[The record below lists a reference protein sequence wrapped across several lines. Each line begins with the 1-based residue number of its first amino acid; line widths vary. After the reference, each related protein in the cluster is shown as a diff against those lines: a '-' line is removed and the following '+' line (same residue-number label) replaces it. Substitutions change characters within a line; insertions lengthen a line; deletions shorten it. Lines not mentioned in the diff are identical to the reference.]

1 LTTSPPVLLDTDI
14 LSAILRRD
22 PVVTARVQDYLRV
35 HQRFTFAII
44 TRYEILRGLEA
55 KRAARQRTA
64 FDRFCA
70 ASTILSLSDAVVVLA
85 AQIYADL
92 YRRGE
97 LIGDADILIAATA
110 IVESHNLAT
119 SGLPILEINE
129 VAEQGAY
136 GVCLYNDKLDFESVR
151 PATVAW
157 NSSDR
162 VAP

>member
-1 LTTSPPVLLDTDI
+1 LTASPPVLLDTDV

-22 PVVTARVQDYLRV
+22 PAVTARAQDYLRV
-35 HQRFTFAII
+35 HQRFEFSII

-70 ASTILSLSDAVVVLA
+70 ASTILSLSDAVVVQA
-85 AQIYADL
+85 AEIYADL

-110 IVESHNLAT
+110 IVEGY
-119 SGLPILEINE
+119 GLVTNNE
-129 VAEQGAY
+129 RH
-136 GVCLYNDKLDFESVR
+136 FER
-151 PATVAW
+151 IEGLNIDNW
-157 NSSDR
+157 LR
-162 VAP
+162 E